1 MIAINDPSVST
12 PGGVAVLDRPELV
25 RDHRVGMIDKGMQAA
40 ITANN
45 RAALPYAL
53 YLASHADASGE
64 LIDSRALAAQHFN
77 VCATTIT
84 RWRTALVEVGYLLRY
99 SGGFRG
105 RCLVAV
111 IKRYASDAAAF
122 IARRA
127 QAAAWLH
134 RKGRRAE
141 LARKARERSRKKGD
155 SAATPLNSIESS
167 LADSDQIGAHDTT
180 ESAGERTPGHREG
193 QLAAM
198 RATLPRGG
206 RGR

>member
-12 PGGVAVLDRPELV
+12 PGRVAVLDRPEPV
-25 RDHRVGMIDKGMQAA
+25 RDFRVGMIDKGMQAA
-40 ITANN
+40 ITANQ

-53 YLASHADASGE
+53 YLASHADAAGE

-84 RWRTALVEVGYLLRY
+84 RWRSALVEVGYLLRY
-99 SGGFRG
+99 SGGYRG
-105 RCLVAV
+105 VCLVAV
-111 IKRYASDAAAF
+111 IKRYASDASAF

-141 LARKARERSRKKGD
+141 LARKARERPKKKGD
-155 SAATPLNSIESS
+155 IDVTPLNSLESLTS
-167 LADSDQIGAHDTT
+167 NSDQIGAQDTT
-180 ESAGERTPGHREG
+180 DSAGERTPGHREG

>member
-1 MIAINDPSVST
+1 MVSNNAAGF
-12 PGGVAVLDRPELV
+12 PNAGGVAVLERPEPV
-25 RDHRVGMIDKGMQAA
+25 RDNRVGFIDAGMQSA
-40 ITANN
+40 ITASN

-53 YLASHADASGE
+53 YLASHADAAGE

-77 VCATTIT
+77 VCETTIT

-111 IKRYASDAAAF
+111 VKRYASDASAF

-141 LARKARERSRKKGD
+141 LARLARERRCKKGD
-155 SAATPLNSIESS
+155 IGVTPLTSLESS
-167 LADSDQIGAHDTT
+167 LADSDGIG
-180 ESAGERTPGHREG
+180 RRECIH
-193 QLAAM
+193 QE
-198 RATLPRGG
+198 PRGSRYCALCRAG
-206 RGR
+206 IQ

>member
-1 MIAINDPSVST
+1 MLSNNAARVPNV
-12 PGGVAVLDRPELV
+12 GGVAVLDRPELV

-141 LARKARERSRKKGD
+141 LARKARERPKRKGD
-155 SAATPLNSIESS
+155 IHASPLNSIESS
-167 LADSDQIGAHDTT
+167 LADSDRIRAQWCIH
-180 ESAGERTPGHREG
+180 GE
-193 QLAAM
+193 
-198 RATLPRGG
+198 PRG
-206 RGR
+206 RDYCAICRKWST